1 MVSHTFNMSCGQSD
15 LHPASVAAL
24 GRQLGTP
31 IYYPPYWELELET
44 IGLLRRLMH
53 TQNDVLLITGSAT
66 YGEEAALLSLV
77 EPGQKVIT
85 VNSGV
90 YGQVLTDLVN
100 ITGGVP
106 IEIRVEE
113 GRAVTPD
120 QIRDVLLKEPDAVMV
135 AAVHCDTSVG
145 TINPIPE
152 IGAMLA
158 EFPKVLFMV
167 DAVSALGTTELRVD
181 EWRIDVCCTSPQK
194 CVNGPQGVAIVSV
207 SDKAWHTIEGRSTP
221 INSLCLDLT
230 VWKAYHDGV
239 REAHESGR
247 WSDISYATQKAIHGP
262 SPSYVLVAAL
272 KAALQAILDEGEAE
286 VFTRHAL
293 AARAVREA
301 IRAMGLKVK
310 ANEAVAA
317 PICTCIEFPQEV
329 DWTELA
335 STMLEDHG
343 IALAAG
349 FRIGNMGFVADPK
362 YILPTISALELT
374 LHRLGYDVVPGIG
387 VEAARR
393 VFAEAST

>member
-1 MVSHTFNMSCGQSD
+1 
-15 LHPASVAAL
+15 
-24 GRQLGTP
+24 
-31 IYYPPYWELELET
+31 
-44 IGLLRRLMH
+44 
-53 TQNDVLLITGSAT
+53 
-66 YGEEAALLSLV
+66 
-77 EPGQKVIT
+77 
-85 VNSGV
+85 
-90 YGQVLTDLVN
+90 
-100 ITGGVP
+100 
-106 IEIRVEE
+106 
-113 GRAVTPD
+113 
-120 QIRDVLLKEPDAVMV
+120 
-135 AAVHCDTSVG
+135 
-145 TINPIPE
+145 
-152 IGAMLA
+152 
-158 EFPKVLFMV
+158 
-167 DAVSALGTTELRVD
+167 
-181 EWRIDVCCTSPQK
+181 
-194 CVNGPQGVAIVSV
+194 
-207 SDKAWHTIEGRSTP
+207 
-221 INSLCLDLT
+221 

-247 WSDISYATQKAIHGP
+247 WSDISYATLKAIHGP

-374 LHRLGYDVVPGIG
+374 LHRLGYDVVPGMG